1 MLVDSHAH
9 LEMPQFEEDL
19 PQVLQRARDWGIRAI
34 VTCGTH
40 LQDSRRAV
48 DLAAEHPEVF
58 ASVGIHP
65 HEANTFSPDTLASL
79 KDLALHPK
87 VVAIGEMGLDFY
99 RELSPRKVQI
109 EAFRA
114 QIRLAKE
121 MGKPVIVH
129 AREAQSTVLKI
140 LEEEGGGEV
149 RGVLHCFSG
158 NTAMATKCLDMGL
171 FISIPG
177 VITFKNSAQ
186 LRNVVLHVPLD
197 RLLLETDSPFLAPI
211 PFRGKRNEPAFLRY
225 TAQKVA
231 KVLKVTVEE
240 VAEKT
245 TRNAMSLFGLAL
257 DGELEPGRGSQG
269 GCPWPRP

>member
-19 PQVLQRARDWGIRAI
+19 PQVLQRARDWGIGAI
-34 VTCGTH
+34 ITCGTH
-40 LQDSRRAV
+40 LEDSRRAV
-48 DLAAEHPEVF
+48 EIAAEHPEVF

-65 HEANTFSPDTLASL
+65 HEANTFSSETFISLSKLAS
-79 KDLALHPK
+79 HPK

-121 MGKPVIVH
+121 VGKPVIVH
-129 AREAQSTVLKI
+129 DREAHSTVLKI
-140 LEEEGGGEV
+140 LEEEGGGELP
-149 RGVLHCFSG
+149 GVLHCFSG

-231 KVLKVTVEE
+231 KVLKLSLEE
-240 VAEKT
+240 VAQRT
-245 TRNAMSLFGLAL
+245 TRNAISLFGLL
-257 DGELEPGRGSQG
+257 FDGEFETGRSS
-269 GCPWPRP
+269 